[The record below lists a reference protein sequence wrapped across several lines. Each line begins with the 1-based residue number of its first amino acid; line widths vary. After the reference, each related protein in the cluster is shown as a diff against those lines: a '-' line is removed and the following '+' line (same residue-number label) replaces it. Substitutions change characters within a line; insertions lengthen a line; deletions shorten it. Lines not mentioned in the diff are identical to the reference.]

1 MPKYLIGKPRVCP
14 YLFPVATMYRMPKL
28 TTRRE
33 FFRLPYPVSSG
44 ATLAFDGANY
54 TVGEISEGGLR
65 INGNAGR
72 FAVESSVQGTLLLNS
87 GSRCPV
93 IGTLLRVEERCVIV
107 KLSRGPSSQEVF
119 REQRH
124 LSKAFPD
131 WKPQPA

>member
-1 MPKYLIGKPRVCP
+1 
-14 YLFPVATMYRMPKL
+14 MYRMPKL

-44 ATLAFDGANY
+44 ATLSLEGANY

-65 INGNAGR
+65 VNCSGEQLP
-72 FAVESSVQGTLLLNS
+72 VERSVQGTLVLNS
-87 GSRCPV
+87 GSRCMV
-93 IGTLLRVEERCVIV
+93 IGTVLRVEDKCVIV

>member
-1 MPKYLIGKPRVCP
+1 
-14 YLFPVATMYRMPKL
+14 MYRMPKL

-44 ATLAFDGANY
+44 ATLSCDGTNY
-54 TVGEISEGGLR
+54 NVGEISEGGLR
-65 INGNAGR
+65 LNCSAEHFPLERCI
-72 FAVESSVQGTLLLNS
+72 QGTLVLNS
-87 GSRCPV
+87 GSRCNI
-93 IGTLLRVEERCVIV
+93 IGTVLRVEDRCVIV